1 MRGKNDSRTR
11 LGVERGIVDMY
22 AIAEAVIY
30 GNEEESGIV
39 EEGERLADLF
49 LFLFH
54 GTPWFVALRASDN
67 SPAAK

>member
-1 MRGKNDSRTR
+1 
-11 LGVERGIVDMY
+11 MY

-39 EEGERLADLF
+39 EEGERFADLF